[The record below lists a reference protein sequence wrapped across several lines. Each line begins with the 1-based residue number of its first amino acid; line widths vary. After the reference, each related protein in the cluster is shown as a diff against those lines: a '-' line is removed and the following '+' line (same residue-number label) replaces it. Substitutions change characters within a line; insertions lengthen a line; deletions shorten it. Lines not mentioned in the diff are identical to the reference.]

1 MDTGEVAMIVTLKR
15 SNGVWV
21 VGCLDGTAHA
31 FAEFLDAAMFA
42 AAEYERLAF
51 EVVGWGA
58 EVATC

>member
-1 MDTGEVAMIVTLKR
+1 MPEGEVAMSVTLKKQ
-15 SNGVWV
+15 NGVWV
-21 VGCLDGTAHA
+21 VGQLDGTSRS
-31 FAEFLDAAMFA
+31 FSEFLDAALFA

>member
-1 MDTGEVAMIVTLKR
+1 MPEGEVAMSVTLKR
-15 SNGVWV
+15 ENGVWV
-21 VGCLDGTAHA
+21 VGCLDGTTRT
-31 FAEFLDAAMFA
+31 FPTFLDAAMFA